1 MNSSDNTPSCFLYS
15 KWLYKKKT
23 KTQPLSRNGFP
34 NLFLFF
40 FFSFFRYLPPS
51 SNHHRVNNPFESLS
65 TKRNRGVAIYSFYD
79 VGPQRKNKKN
89 QWLERIWRGF
99 IFSWLRSF
107 EVASTHTKKK
117 SLPPTC
123 NKLFSFDIFPRW
135 YNNSVLSFYFP
146 LRVFSL
152 HPHSHSLSLNL
163 PDFNRVLF

>member
-34 NLFLFF
+34 NLFLF

-79 VGPQRKNKKN
+79 VGPQRKNTKINDWNVSDADLFSPGCVLSKWQAHTQKKKVSHRRAIN
-89 QWLERIWRGF
+89 YFPSTYFRVDTTILCYHF
-99 IFSWLRSF
+99 IFLCVCF
-107 EVASTHTKKK
+107 LFTLT
-117 SLPPTC
+117 PT
-123 NKLFSFDIFPRW
+123 P
-135 YNNSVLSFYFP
+135 FY
-146 LRVFSL
+146 
-152 HPHSHSLSLNL
+152 
-163 PDFNRVLF
+163 